1 MTKPS
6 DGDSHRTESSL
17 PQTAQSVVSA
27 ANFAGSASR
36 ELWLVRHGETEWSKA
51 MRHTGRTDLP
61 LTEHGRRQARDL
73 EPVLAAHAFDLV
85 LSSPLRRARETATLA
100 DYNSRVQLDENL
112 MEWDYGTFEGQT
124 ASELA
129 RRLGSFSIWTTPA
142 SGGESLDQVAA
153 RADRVLARTA
163 VVGGRCLLF
172 SHGHLLRIL
181 TASWLGLGPAQGRL
195 FALDAGSLCILGM
208 EHGSPVIR
216 AWNLSRSPPAG
227 ADRTEAV
234 GGSER
239 EAPIGC
245 RAQTP

>member
-1 MTKPS
+1 MTMPS
-6 DGDSHRTESSL
+6 DSHRAEALRPLAAASVGPTTDAAHSSS
-17 PQTAQSVVSA
+17 P
-27 ANFAGSASR
+27 

-100 DYNSRVQLDENL
+100 DYNGRVQQEDDLT
-112 MEWDYGTFEGQT
+112 EWDYGAFEGQT
-124 ASELA
+124 AAELA
-129 RRLGSFSIWTTPA
+129 RRLGSFSIWTTTA

-163 VVGGRCLLF
+163 TVGGRCLLF

-181 TASWLGLGPAQGRL
+181 TARWLGLAPAQGRL

-208 EHGSPVIR
+208 EHGYRVIR
-216 AWNLSRSPPAG
+216 AWNLSRYPPADLGRAEAAGG
-227 ADRTEAV
+227 AKQ
-234 GGSER
+234 
-239 EAPIGC
+239 EAPIGG
-245 RAQTP
+245 RAQAT

>member
-1 MTKPS
+1 MTIPS
-6 DGDSHRTESSL
+6 DSHCGEALR
-17 PQTAQSVVSA
+17 PSA
-27 ANFAGSASR
+27 AASAHPTTDVAYSTSS

-73 EPVLAAHAFDLV
+73 EPVLAAHVFDLV

-181 TASWLGLGPAQGRL
+181 TANWLGLGPAQGRL
-195 FALDAGSLCILGM
+195 FALDAGSLCIFGM